1 MSEKDTRC
9 GLVTIIGRPNVG
21 KSTLLN
27 RLVGEKI
34 SITSSRAQTTRHRL
48 LGIKTTENA
57 QIVYVDTPGLH
68 ADNKSMMNRQM
79 NRVATASLQ
88 GVDCIVLMIAASKW
102 VDTDEYPLRL
112 VAKQGIPVI
121 LAINKID
128 QMKDRRQL
136 LPFIEQS
143 KNKMPFAAIVPLSAR
158 TGTNVEELERAIL
171 EYLPHQPLIYPAD
184 QITDRSERFLAAE
197 LIREQIFRG
206 FQQEVPYAT
215 AVSIDQFK
223 RVKRTLHIEATIWV
237 EKEGQKPILIGKSGE
252 RLKTIGSRAR
262 LAMQKLFAAKVHLNL
277 WVKVR
282 EGWSDNE
289 RALRSLG
296 YTEET

>member
-88 GVDCIVLMIAASKW
+88 GVDCIVLMIAASGW

-112 VAKQGIPVI
+112 VAKQDIPVI

-158 TGTNVEELERAIL
+158 AGTNVEDLERAIL

-197 LIREQIFRG
+197 LIREQIFRA

-223 RVKRTLHIEATIWV
+223 RVKRTLYIEATIWV

-252 RLKTIGSRAR
+252 RLKTVGSRAR

-296 YTEET
+296 YTEES

>member
-1 MSEKDTRC
+1 MNETATRC

-48 LGIKTTENA
+48 LGIKTSEHA

-68 ADNKSMMNRQM
+68 ADNKSMMNRRM
-79 NRVATASLQ
+79 NRVASASLQ
-88 GVDCIVLMIAASKW
+88 GVDCIVLLIAASGW
-102 VDTDEYPLRL
+102 VDADEYPLRL
-112 VAKQGIPVI
+112 VAGQDVPVV
-121 LAINKID
+121 LVINKID
-128 QMKDRRQL
+128 QLKDRREL
-136 LPFIEQS
+136 LPLMERS
-143 KNKMPFAAIVPLSAR
+143 SGKTAFAGIIPLSAR
-158 TGTNVEELERAIL
+158 TGENVEDLEKTLL
-171 EYLPHQPLIYPAD
+171 EYLPRQPLMYPAD

-197 LIREQIFRG
+197 IVREQVFRG
-206 FQQEVPYAT
+206 FQQEIPYAT

-223 RVKRTLHIEATIWV
+223 RVKGTLHVEATIWV
-237 EKEGQKPILIGKSGE
+237 EKEGQKPILIGKGGE
-252 RLKTIGSRAR
+252 RLKTVGSRAR

-282 EGWSDNE
+282 EGWSDDE

-296 YTEET
+296 YTEEG

>member
-1 MSEKDTRC
+1 MSEKNTRC

-68 ADNKSMMNRQM
+68 TDNKSMMNRQM

-88 GVDCIVLMIAASKW
+88 GVDCIVLMIAASGW
-102 VDTDEYPLRL
+102 VDTDEYPLHL

-158 TGTNVEELERAIL
+158 TGTNVEDLERAIL

-252 RLKTIGSRAR
+252 RLKTVGSRAR

-296 YTEET
+296 YTEES

>member
-1 MSEKDTRC
+1 MSETTPRC

-27 RLVGEKI
+27 RLIGEKI

-48 LGIKTTENA
+48 LGIKTGEHA

-79 NRVATASLQ
+79 NRVAGASLL
-88 GVDCIVLMIAASKW
+88 GVDCIVLLISAGGW
-102 VDTDEYPLRL
+102 VDADEYPLRL
-112 VAKQGIPVI
+112 VARQDIPVI
-121 LAINKID
+121 LVINKID
-128 QMKDRRQL
+128 HLKDRGQL
-136 LPFIEQS
+136 LPLIEQS
-143 KNKMPFAAIVPLSAR
+143 SGKMAFAGIVPLSAR
-158 TGTNVEELERAIL
+158 TGTNVDDLEKTIL
-171 EYLPHQPLIYPAD
+171 EHLPHQPLMYPAD

-215 AVSIDQFK
+215 AVSIEQFK
-223 RVKRTLHIEATIWV
+223 RVKGRLNVDATIWV
-237 EKEGQKPILIGKSGE
+237 EKEGQKPILIGKNGE
-252 RLKTIGSRAR
+252 RLKTVGSRAR

-282 EGWSDNE
+282 EGWSDDE

-296 YTEET
+296 YTEEG

>member
-88 GVDCIVLMIAASKW
+88 GVDCIVLMTAASGW

-158 TGTNVEELERAIL
+158 AGTNVEDLERAIL

-223 RVKRTLHIEATIWV
+223 RVKRTLYIEATIWV

-252 RLKTIGSRAR
+252 RLKTVGSRAR

-296 YTEET
+296 YTEES